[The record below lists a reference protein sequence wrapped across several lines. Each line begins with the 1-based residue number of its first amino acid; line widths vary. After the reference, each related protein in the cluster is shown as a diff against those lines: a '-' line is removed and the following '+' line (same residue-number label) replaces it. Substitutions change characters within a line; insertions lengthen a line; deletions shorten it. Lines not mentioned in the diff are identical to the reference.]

1 MSLSPFPSWLS
12 RLALALPLACTLGS
26 ALALPPTEAQD
37 RERRY
42 RSERQSCLDGSSH
55 QDRAT
60 CLKEA
65 NAAHA
70 QPVPAPTRSADAARY
85 RHNQVRRC
93 QALPE
98 RDHAREDCLSRMNE
112 PSAAHGSV
120 ESGGILREWRRA
132 EEAPLAPAR

>member
-1 MSLSPFPSWLS
+1 
-12 RLALALPLACTLGS
+12 
-26 ALALPPTEAQD
+26 LPPTEAQD

-70 QPVPAPTRSADAARY
+70 QAVPAPTRSSDAARY

-120 ESGGILREWRRA
+120 ESGGILREWSRA
-132 EEAPLAPAR
+132 EEPHAPPAR

>member
-1 MSLSPFPSWLS
+1 MPLSHAPSWLS

-37 RERRY
+37 REQRY
-42 RSERQSCLDGSSH
+42 RTERQSCLDGSSH

-65 NAAHA
+65 NAVHA
-70 QPVPAPTRSADAARY
+70 QTVPAPSRSSDAALY
-85 RHNQVRRC
+85 RRNQVRRC

-98 RDHAREDCLSRMNE
+98 REHAREDCLSRMND
-112 PSAAHGSV
+112 PAAAQGSV
-120 ESGGILREWRRA
+120 ESGGIFRQWSRTE
-132 EEAPLAPAR
+132 